1 MNLMT
6 CVKQR
11 ARVIQV
17 IIQWIYYSNNK
28 EKQSKGYHK
37 RHRSNEHLL
46 LSCPCYSLQ
55 EFTCVFLQKGGN
67 ILYMV
72 KLSSLK

>member
-17 IIQWIYYSNNK
+17 IIQWIYYSNN
-28 EKQSKGYHK
+28 EKHK
-37 RHRSNEHLL
+37 QGKAKDITNDIGAMNT
-46 LSCPCYSLQ
+46 CYCHVRAIAYNNLH
-55 EFTCVFLQKGGN
+55 VFFCRKVE
-67 ILYMV
+67 IYCTW
-72 KLSSLK
+72 SS